1 MEKNNS
7 APIKQKTKLDKIL
20 SRPQIKIQDYLTIEP
35 IKEKLNAFSKEAV
48 EQAEILI
55 KYNGYIAREKE
66 TANKLT
72 KLENIQIPQ
81 TFDYRKIRALS
92 SESKEKLSAIA
103 PSSIGQ
109 ASRISGVTP
118 SDINILLV
126 YMGR

>member
-20 SRPQIKIQDYLTIEP
+20 SRPQIKIQDYLTIQP

-66 TANKLT
+66 TANKLS

-81 TFDYRKIRALS
+81 TFDYKKIQALS
-92 SESKEKLSAIA
+92 SESKEKLGLSPPL
-103 PSSIGQ
+103 PSGKPQ
-109 ASRISGVTP
+109 E
-118 SDINILLV
+118 
-126 YMGR
+126 

>member
-66 TANKLT
+66 TAILT